1 MKIKSDFVIVSAC
14 ASQNRIMPT
23 VLYSDKI
30 LRELQINLI
39 KKIQKNKL
47 TVSLKSHPENA
58 DKELLSTMKKM
69 KINIISDYF
78 DEVNWKNEVL
88 IFENPQTSAF
98 RDAIINDLPIII
110 LNLPRLII
118 LKKIHF
124 II

>member
-1 MKIKSDFVIVSAC
+1 
-14 ASQNRIMPT
+14 MPT

-88 IFENPQTSAF
+88 IF
-98 RDAIINDLPIII
+98 
-110 LNLPRLII
+110 
-118 LKKIHF
+118 
-124 II
+124 

>member
-1 MKIKSDFVIVSAC
+1 
-14 ASQNRIMPT
+14 
-23 VLYSDKI
+23 
-30 LRELQINLI
+30 
-39 KKIQKNKL
+39 
-47 TVSLKSHPENA
+47 
-58 DKELLSTMKKM
+58 MKKM

-118 LKKIHF
+118 LKNTFYYLSKRCVIIDCEFRNNRIIFDENKIF
-124 II
+124 TSISNAKELAKDKTFKNLYYGINE